1 MEMRYNNYLNFS
13 LYQIKE
19 FLSLYENLNYTKA
32 AKECYVT
39 QSTLSRNIQSMEN
52 SLGIQLFVRNTVKVT
67 PTPAGVSLYSNL
79 KNIYQNYE
87 EAIMRAYQVQAG
99 KSHPLTIGI
108 SDGLDI
114 MPELLPFI
122 RTFYKTHP
130 NFEINVIRDYDYT
143 LTSKLEDHTCDI
155 VFDLSTE
162 NSKNPYI
169 KMIPLFSSSM
179 MLYMLKSNPLCAKET
194 LALKDLVSQHLLVR
208 SPSKGSDHVTFLRK
222 LYDSLGVEPNLSF
235 YVNNAMELAL
245 NIQNDDQ
252 AILADAY
259 YIDRN
264 CPYLDARIVENT
276 ESIIWMK
283 WLGWMDKDTDTQVFV
298 REIQDYFE

>member
-32 AKECYVT
+32 ARECFIT

-52 SLGIQLFVRNTVKVT
+52 SLGIQLFVRSTVKVT
-67 PTPAGVSLYSNL
+67 PTPAAISLYTNL
-79 KNIYQNYE
+79 KCIYQKYE
-87 EAIMRAYQVQAG
+87 EAIMCAYQVQSG

-122 RTFYKTHP
+122 RCFYQRHP

-143 LTSKLEDHTCDI
+143 LTDKLENHTCDV
-155 VFDLSTE
+155 VFDLSAE
-162 NSKNPYI
+162 ISENPYI
-169 KMIPLFSSSM
+169 KLTPLFVSPL
-179 MLYMLKSNPLCAKET
+179 MLYMLKSNPLCAKKT

-208 SPSKGSDHVTFLRK
+208 SPSKGSDHVDFLRK
-222 LYDSLGVEPNLSF
+222 LYDSLGVQPNFSF

-245 NIQNDDQ
+245 NIQSDNQ

-276 ESIIWMK
+276 ESTIWIK
-283 WLGWMDKDTDTQVFV
+283 WLSCMEAATDTQLFLT
-298 REIQDYFE
+298 ELLEYFQ